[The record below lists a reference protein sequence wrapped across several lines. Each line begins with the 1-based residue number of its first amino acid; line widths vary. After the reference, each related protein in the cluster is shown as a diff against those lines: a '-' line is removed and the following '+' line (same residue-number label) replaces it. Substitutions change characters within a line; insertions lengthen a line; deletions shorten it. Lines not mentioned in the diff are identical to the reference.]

1 MSSLPKTVSQLPLL
15 PHIYSNYQYF
25 PLIGALSKLEAMVN
39 AVKRKKKI
47 TQDSHLSSL
56 LSPPSLLPTPS
67 ITCPSGVG
75 EGSMYTGPRRLTC
88 FSFRSRAATGQR
100 ALFFP
105 HDQLLSKAWSPQLLP
120 SASFL
125 QTSKLVINS
134 PSS

>member
-25 PLIGALSKLEAMVN
+25 PLIGAVSKSEAMVN
-39 AVKRKKKI
+39 AVKRKRKSHR
-47 TQDSHLSSL
+47 TPTCSVSCHLPLPCPPLHHLSV
-56 LSPPSLLPTPS
+56 
-67 ITCPSGVG
+67 GVG

-105 HDQLLSKAWSPQLLP
+105 HDQLLSKARSPQLLP